1 MKLFN
6 CFLIPLIITTITGC
20 SAIDKTNKDLPALI
34 PMESQYNS
42 KIIRMDDGY
51 VKQAIHDYLKYKN
64 SPLFSQ
70 YNFTRIDL
78 NNDGLKD
85 AIAYIETPYGYWCNK
100 NGCTILIMKALKEGF
115 SIVGNIRS
123 VRPPFKIEK
132 NRTNGWNDIKM
143 SNARLRFDERQYII
157 DDKIF

>member
-100 NGCTILIMKALKEGF
+100 NGCTILIMKARE
-115 SIVGNIRS
+115 
-123 VRPPFKIEK
+123 PPWAYAHGVTPAQAPLVQCLPHPDVE
-132 NRTNGWNDIKM
+132 
-143 SNARLRFDERQYII
+143 YIS
-157 DDKIF
+157 